1 VKRLKVVLQLL
12 GLSIKDFNLFSNG
25 GMKVHRVLKKLP
37 SLGFSGVVFGR
48 QYSTYDTELAVLVE
62 VFVHFR
68 KEGSAI
74 LNLIIF

>member
-1 VKRLKVVLQLL
+1 
-12 GLSIKDFNLFSNG
+12 
-25 GMKVHRVLKKLP
+25 LP